1 MNLCLYITDPSNRT
15 GTGVW
20 NGYFDLRPYT
30 YPMKSLQIT
39 IAPDDTLSSP
49 VQSAMHRELATPED
63 KTYLAPE
70 DSAEVAMGGISKCL
84 VYNGTYQL

>member
-1 MNLCLYITDPSNRT
+1 MDQRYGTEVWNRSIKQE
-15 GTGVW
+15 W

-39 IAPDDTLSSP
+39 IAPDDALSSP

-70 DSAEVAMGGISKCL
+70 DSAEVAMGGISKWL